1 MSIMSIM
8 STDFSLLLFPF
19 SWNYAAILLSSVLRH
34 PIPRINQVCN
44 FPKWSENATII
55 NVLEPK
61 LHTFLLLK
69 PVLHCKSVAMIKNV
83 VTFSPV
89 ISILGEATETTWCPV
104 NMPMLSCCFVSLQ
117 FVCFLFKKAFLPWK
131 FECQG
136 DKMLVACWQPV
147 SNFWSLTLHFW
158 SFSVRGVSQI
168 T

>member
-104 NMPMLSCCFVSLQ
+104 NMPILSCCFVSLQ
-117 FVCFLFKKAFLPWK
+117 FNVCFLFKKAFLPWN

-147 SNFWSLTLHFW
+147 SLTLHFW

>member
-8 STDFSLLLFPF
+8 SADFSLLLFPF
-19 SWNYAAILLSSVLRH
+19 SWNNAAILLSSVLRH
-34 PIPRINQVCN
+34 PMPRINQVYN
-44 FPKWSENATII
+44 FPKWSENAITI

-83 VTFSPV
+83 FTFSPV

-104 NMPMLSCCFVSLQ
+104 NMPILSFCFVSLQ
-117 FVCFLFKKAFLPWK
+117 FVCFLFKKAFLPWN

-136 DKMLVACWQPV
+136 DKM
-147 SNFWSLTLHFW
+147 
-158 SFSVRGVSQI
+158 
-168 T
+168 